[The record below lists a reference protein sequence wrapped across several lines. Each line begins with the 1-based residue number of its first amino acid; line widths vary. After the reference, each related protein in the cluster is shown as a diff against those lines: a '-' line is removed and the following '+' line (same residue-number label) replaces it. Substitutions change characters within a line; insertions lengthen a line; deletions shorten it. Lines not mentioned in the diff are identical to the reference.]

1 MGCDMVGAPSAPPN
15 SHWAQQQQM
24 GERGRPCRHSL
35 FSYLTYCQPLRLAS
49 SHFVEFTPPT
59 QPPSTPSCRP
69 AGPYIKWDWGTRRTN
84 IGSPLAIESA
94 PLSSPSSLLLKVN
107 TFNQFFN

>member
-59 QPPSTPSCRP
+59 QPPSLPLLP
-69 AGPYIKWDWGTRRTN
+69 GPYIKWDWGTRRTN

-94 PLSSPSSLLLKVN
+94 PLSYPSSLLLKVKN
-107 TFNQFFN
+107 IQPVF

>member
-15 SHWAQQQQM
+15 SHWTQQQQM

-35 FSYLTYCQPLRLAS
+35 STYCQPLRLAS

-59 QPPSTPSCRP
+59 QPPSTPSP
-69 AGPYIKWDWGTRRTN
+69 PWPLYKVGLGHQTDQHWQSTRHRVSTSL
-84 IGSPLAIESA
+84 ISIVSPESE
-94 PLSSPSSLLLKVN
+94 
-107 TFNQFFN
+107 NQFLIELKSE